1 MSASMNEPNQPEQ
14 DAACN
19 ELRLVLHEEVSNLPK
34 KYRLPVVLGYLEG
47 KSNEEVA
54 AILEWPV
61 GTVKGRL
68 SRARKLIRS
77 RLMRRGMA
85 PSAAILMTV
94 LTSAVFAEAVPV
106 ELLMRT
112 VRLVRSARRQSFPV
126 DPRSGTS
133 PESSGLSVPPRVES
147 MAKTARASRK
157 LGMQGLVFLI
167 LVIFIAVIIGIGL
180 ATRRGLASPFPQSNV
195 SVVIPLESKSDRTV
209 LLVDSAPDLSPF
221 ILARRATPLLTW
233 SRASSLSSLAIP

>member
-1 MSASMNEPNQPEQ
+1 MPRVPGADFLPTNSFDITAVKARINTIRHRNLERSIATMSASMNEPNQPEQ
-14 DAACN
+14 EAACN
-19 ELRLVLHEEVSNLPK
+19 ELRLMLHEEVSSLPK

-85 PSAAILMTV
+85 PSAAILKTV

-112 VRLVRSARRQSFPV
+112 VRLVRSAQ
-126 DPRSGTS
+126 
-133 PESSGLSVPPRVES
+133 
-147 MAKTARASRK
+147 A
-157 LGMQGLVFLI
+157 Q
-167 LVIFIAVIIGIGL
+167 II
-180 ATRRGLASPFPQSNV
+180 
-195 SVVIPLESKSDRTV
+195 
-209 LLVDSAPDLSPF
+209 SA
-221 ILARRATPLLTW
+221 
-233 SRASSLSSLAIP
+233 